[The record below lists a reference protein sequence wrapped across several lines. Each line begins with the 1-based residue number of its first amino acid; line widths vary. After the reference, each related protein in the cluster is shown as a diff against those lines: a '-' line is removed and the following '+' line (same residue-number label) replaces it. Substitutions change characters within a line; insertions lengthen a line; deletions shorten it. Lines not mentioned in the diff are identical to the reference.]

1 MPLSRQEMLGSMQII
16 INIFRDFRPELMK
29 SYGNITHE
37 SKNDNSPVTY
47 LDVKVE
53 TAIKQHLAE
62 LYPHIGFHG
71 EETEDIPSQS
81 GALWIVDPIDGTSSF
96 IHGLP
101 YCTNMAGLVI
111 DGETVASV
119 IYQFPTDE
127 LFTAIKGKGAYRNDE
142 KISIKNT
149 ELNNSIVFSGSYAY
163 KNIYHLLE
171 PHHIGL
177 YAPLGA
183 SGYEF
188 TRLAQGNIQGVTKLR
203 CKSQVHDD
211 VPGVLLARE
220 AGAQVI
226 SFEDGPYKYDTLE
239 FVIGSPNFIELIE
252 EHTPEIKLLLEK

>member
-177 YAPLGA
+177 YAPLVLPATNLPDLHRATYKA
-183 SGYEF
+183 SRSFAANHRFMTMCQAYYLHARRAHRSSLLKTDPTNM
-188 TRLAQGNIQGVTKLR
+188 TR
-203 CKSQVHDD
+203 
-211 VPGVLLARE
+211 
-220 AGAQVI
+220 
-226 SFEDGPYKYDTLE
+226 
-239 FVIGSPNFIELIE
+239 
-252 EHTPEIKLLLEK
+252 